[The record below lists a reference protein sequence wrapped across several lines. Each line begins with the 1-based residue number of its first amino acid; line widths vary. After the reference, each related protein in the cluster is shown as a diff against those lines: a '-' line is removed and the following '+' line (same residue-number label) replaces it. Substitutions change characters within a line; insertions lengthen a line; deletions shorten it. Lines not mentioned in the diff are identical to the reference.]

1 MHAQLG
7 LVRQDAAVV
16 RRAVRRSNGRADDAD
31 HSVAEREVHEVRRAS
46 EELRGERVLAREP
59 GSAGVSVAESRM
71 ATASR
76 SSTCPDWK
84 VNSAAVSGTFSASG
98 GTLTNPGTRLSCAAE
113 VAAAQRP
120 GTGVFAG
127 SACVNTVSVS
137 AHEEIRGMRRVSR
150 RWATGVVV
158 FGTQG
163 VLAAYPQADLPTIKQ
178 FRVPLSIRERSS

>member
-1 MHAQLG
+1 MII
-7 LVRQDAAVV
+7 
-16 RRAVRRSNGRADDAD
+16 N
-31 HSVAEREVHEVRRAS
+31 
-46 EELRGERVLAREP
+46 
-59 GSAGVSVAESRM
+59 M
-71 ATASR
+71 
-76 SSTCPDWK
+76 
-84 VNSAAVSGTFSASG
+84 
-98 GTLTNPGTRLSCAAE
+98 TLTNPGTRLSCAAE

-120 GTGVFAG
+120 GTGLFAGTVFA
-127 SACVNTVSVS
+127 S